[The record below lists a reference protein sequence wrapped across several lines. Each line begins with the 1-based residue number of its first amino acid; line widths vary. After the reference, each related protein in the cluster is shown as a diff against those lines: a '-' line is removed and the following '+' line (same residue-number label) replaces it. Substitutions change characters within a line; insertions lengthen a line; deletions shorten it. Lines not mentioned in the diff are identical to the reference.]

1 MLTNSEIIQALNGLI
16 ETCKDGQEGF
26 QTAAA
31 GVSDST
37 VRQILL
43 EYSEVRARFA
53 GELQTHVLQLGGE
66 PETAGSAAAAYRRG
80 WTNLKDMVTGKNEGM
95 MLEAC
100 VLEEEAAVNAYR
112 AALDVAF
119 PAPVLECVRA
129 QCEQISGALVRIRE
143 LSVAAATPTVH
154 PE

>member
-16 ETCKDGQEGF
+16 ETCLDGQEGF

-37 VRQILL
+37 IRRILL
-43 EYSEVRARFA
+43 EYSEVRARFG
-53 GELQTHVLQLGGE
+53 GELQAHVLQLGGD
-66 PETAGSAAAAYRRG
+66 PETTGSSAAAYRRG
-80 WTNLKDMVTGKNEGM
+80 WANLKDIVTGKNEGTV
-95 MLEAC
+95 LEAC
-100 VLEEEAAVNAYR
+100 VLEEEAAVNAYH
-112 AALDVAF
+112 AALAGELPV
-119 PAPVLECVRA
+119 PVLECVRG
-129 QCEQISGALVRIRE
+129 QCEQIRDALDRIRE